1 MKKMENQWMWTNWVG
16 GGSCPPQENIVS
28 VLLSIDCFVL
38 ILSNIVQAP
47 DRVSYQGLAA
57 TIQKPVDYKSS

>member
-1 MKKMENQWMWTNWVG
+1 MDVDKLSWG
-16 GGSCPPQENIVS
+16 GKLSSQENIVS
-28 VLLSIDCFVL
+28 VLLSTDCFVV
-38 ILSNIVQAP
+38 ILSNIVRAP